1 MGISYQNTVKVFFTK
16 DVNDI
21 VAYIGANN
29 FKKILILTGCFK
41 TKDIALKL
49 KGTFKTNEIK
59 VLSGIETNAN
69 SQWIDSNILEARA
82 FSPDVIITVGGG
94 SVHDTGKALA
104 IMIDS
109 PLKYSIED
117 YTVNGKLSVPGIKK
131 ALPVIT
137 VPTISGSGAEVSP
150 AALLRINNQKRV
162 VFSPLLHPNA
172 TFINTDYFRSLS
184 IRQISR
190 SAFDSF
196 IQAAEGLVSTAAN
209 NISNAFAAETI
220 KYFDMVY
227 SHLIKDD
234 HESITE
240 DVLEKI
246 AVASIFSSY
255 VCSTASVGA
264 IHAISDPISG
274 LYNVHHGTALA
285 MVAPDVFKYNLN
297 KVSKGVVE
305 QFDSLL
311 GSIETVYDDH
321 MDSVLYKITRI
332 INDLHLLD
340 EIKDFSIAKEDIA
353 KMASDAFNPD
363 MAGNP
368 YDFNIDEIS
377 AILRKYCN
385 D

>member
-1 MGISYQNTVKVFFTK
+1 MGINYQNTVKVFFTK
-16 DVNDI
+16 DASDI
-21 VAYIGANN
+21 VSFVEANE
-29 FKKILILTGCFK
+29 FKRVLFVTGCVK
-41 TKDIALKL
+41 TKDIADSLKDE
-49 KGTFKTNEIK
+49 FKEFETK
-59 VLSGIETNAN
+59 TLSGVETNAN
-69 SQWIDSNILEARA
+69 SQWIDKNISEAKS

-104 IMIDS
+104 IMIGS
-109 PLKYSIED
+109 SSEFSIED
-117 YTVNGKLSVPGIKK
+117 YTVNGKLSVPGIKNV
-131 ALPVIT
+131 LPIIT

-162 VFSPLLHPNA
+162 VFSPLLHPIA
-172 TFINTDYFRSLS
+172 TFVNTDYARLLG

-196 IQAAEGLVSTAAN
+196 IQAAEGFVSTAAN

-220 KYFDMVY
+220 RYFNMILPYLV
-227 SHLIKDD
+227 KDNPNC
-234 HESITE
+234 ITE

-274 LYNVHHGTALA
+274 RYNVHHGTALA
-285 MVAPDVFKYNLN
+285 MVAPDVFAYNLQ
-297 KVSKGVVE
+297 KISSEKIE
-305 QFDSLL
+305 QLDSLL
-311 GSIETVYDDH
+311 SNIDSIPGSLVNNIVNKVT
-321 MDSVLYKITRI
+321 KI

-340 EIKDFSIAKEDIA
+340 EIKDLSFSKDDISQ
-353 KMASDAFNPD
+353 MASESFNPD
-363 MAGNP
+363 MSGNP
-368 YDFNIDEIS
+368 YEFNADEIS
-377 AILRKYCN
+377 SIFRKYCN